1 MAKYE
6 SLITE
11 KFMEE
16 YYKNNDEYTSI
27 IEQIIND
34 NEFKQLTVKL
44 HTSKNDQPIVLKLKN
59 LVDLDL
65 IKPDNDKNMYIP
77 YSNLS
82 LFKIFNSNNREEIN
96 LYKTYLGFLKRVK
109 RLNTSNGSNG
119 SNYLNNLSDDDI
131 KKFGKHIFKDSMIS
145 DAISEK
151 YKNKLNKISDLYY
164 FNKIFISNN
173 NFNNSPLPD
182 EKDNR
187 NYYQFIYNYNYNYNK
202 TERYSK
208 PLPTDLINPTQNY
221 LFNKYKNF
229 VLDNVDK
236 YEDDDISDDDYK
248 KTVTFYNILNILK
261 QVIPI
266 NAIIKNDAGEQFKII
281 KEITE
286 NQEYNKSF
294 NVTVDEIKV
303 DFDIT
308 LEKIE
313 NITNVIFYL
322 NLNGDIKANNLK
334 FTPSMLDPNN
344 SNYSGNNIYF
354 STEYRITT
362 PLLNRESF
370 TKNYGEKFD
379 KRLFFLNKEFQIFVI
394 NYLKEF
400 MSYKQN
406 KSDSKD
412 VIKNNIN
419 LIIEYFFKK
428 SNNPKHKNNGIIF
441 YKDKEYYIN
450 NVSNIDYTFGQRQN
464 FETVSIDL
472 NLLDKSTGPIT
483 YARKILSSS
492 CNKRCVEIDK
502 TITNTF
508 KPLLMNREI
517 NFFQKLLNK
526 SKITDKYDFNK
537 LLDKYYPKKL
547 NPSKK
552 LQPKEN
558 KTTKIGGGKRNIYK
572 NITKKLTNK
581 KNKSIKKK
589 RFFKKNKSKK
599 NKKK

>member
-1 MAKYE
+1 
-6 SLITE
+6 
-11 KFMEE
+11 
-16 YYKNNDEYTSI
+16 
-27 IEQIIND
+27 
-34 NEFKQLTVKL
+34 
-44 HTSKNDQPIVLKLKN
+44 
-59 LVDLDL
+59 
-65 IKPDNDKNMYIP
+65 
-77 YSNLS
+77 
-82 LFKIFNSNNREEIN
+82 
-96 LYKTYLGFLKRVK
+96 
-109 RLNTSNGSNG
+109 
-119 SNYLNNLSDDDI
+119 
-131 KKFGKHIFKDSMIS
+131 
-145 DAISEK
+145 
-151 YKNKLNKISDLYY
+151 KLNKISDLYY

-400 MSYKQN
+400 
-406 KSDSKD
+406 
-412 VIKNNIN
+412 
-419 LIIEYFFKK
+419 
-428 SNNPKHKNNGIIF
+428 
-441 YKDKEYYIN
+441 
-450 NVSNIDYTFGQRQN
+450 
-464 FETVSIDL
+464 
-472 NLLDKSTGPIT
+472 
-483 YARKILSSS
+483 
-492 CNKRCVEIDK
+492 
-502 TITNTF
+502 
-508 KPLLMNREI
+508 
-517 NFFQKLLNK
+517 
-526 SKITDKYDFNK
+526 
-537 LLDKYYPKKL
+537 
-547 NPSKK
+547 
-552 LQPKEN
+552 
-558 KTTKIGGGKRNIYK
+558 
-572 NITKKLTNK
+572 
-581 KNKSIKKK
+581 
-589 RFFKKNKSKK
+589 
-599 NKKK
+599 